1 MPDLSDKYNASLAP
15 GEDFSSLGS
24 YLRSLHSSG
33 LTSTNASTGWGEAFS
48 ANVSEMWRLSP
59 ENAIKNF
66 ITARGRG
73 APATEEEF
81 NKIVGEYGVT
91 GHLKYDPTWNES
103 TIRIFAEQKAD
114 ELYNAG
120 VLQRSSFIP
129 SLLGGLAGS
138 ITPINIAAGLI
149 PVVGH
154 ARTMQLM
161 GRTSSVFGRT
171 AVRAGVGA
179 VQGAAGN
186 AVIEP
191 IVYAGQR
198 VSQGDY
204 DLTDSL
210 LNIAFGGVIGSAS
223 HMLGGLASDAMR
235 RIGRQNGP
243 WEIVQQTDTTEHLR
257 NDFAARAE
265 TAMREALPD
274 EDPARIKEMAYAGA
288 ALYDT
293 QARRWA
299 WNTGRGA
306 EEYYAA
312 YPIEFQAGRGNLDIP
327 RPFSDVKIDKQGRI
341 HYPQGYV
348 EPPPGTDF
356 RPNAVTVFQENGK
369 ATIAFFTNTNAS
381 TLPHELFHIFRR
393 EMNQTLE
400 ELGANAPE
408 TLARAV
414 KQMED
419 FAKVK
424 PGQKIWTRAQEE
436 KFARAGERFLRD
448 GGVVSDSSPLASVF
462 PTMKMWFTEV
472 YANAESA
479 GLNISPQM
487 KNVFNDMFAVPFE
500 EADRNFRYELGR
512 MMLDEGDI
520 SPPKGFVPWDDI
532 SYVEA
537 GLDIP
542 ENVRLINEG
551 EIADVNYTQSVAAL
565 EATNPSIA
573 QALDSEALEAIATAE
588 IGVAHAE
595 EANVVGQKIVAMLD
609 SSQEDVIAGIRTE
622 HPDFTPEEITTLY
635 QQAIDL
641 RAEDLSMD
649 QIAAAISASTAHEQ
663 IAALAKLRNEK
674 LQRNALARCMEHI
687 LNDFRGKE
695 VEGISSLQVGSK
707 YIRKG
712 AKASIDANQRA
723 LTMHYLGGLL
733 SELNALGPEH
743 LKIFNN
749 NTQWRD
755 IARAM
760 WQIDDT
766 GVSRYTGPKE
776 IKNIAEAIHRVQ
788 EEARIRAN
796 RAGAFIGKRRGYI
809 VRQSHDRAKL
819 DKIGFAEWS
828 RDCEELLDW
837 DSVVNGVLANKPGA
851 RQTFLRE
858 AWKNLRLEGRVDD
871 ASNLLTKEYRVG
883 SEAKRL
889 SHERVFIFNGPDA
902 WCDYHEKYGARKF
915 NETVL
920 GGLEHLSNSTGLME
934 TFGPAPQAAFQRIKK
949 MTAEA
954 LESNGNDKELRRLQ
968 KGLIAQRLEWQQAEI
983 DGTINIAG
991 NPTLAHVGRCLRGWQ
1006 NLTKLGGAL
1015 LSSFSDVTN
1024 FAAEM
1029 SYQGHSYL
1037 GSFLKGIMEV
1047 VSKGRGTAQRQRML
1061 ADCGVFF
1068 DTLIG
1073 DVGARFSGE
1082 VLDGKMAH
1090 MQRLLFKL
1098 NGLAWWTDSWKAAAC
1113 DTMAHH
1119 MAELR
1124 GTSWKR
1130 LPKHRQDL
1138 FNQYNIDEGK
1148 WEIIR
1153 KGEMKA
1159 ADGKYYLTP
1168 SGIDS
1173 VPDEAF
1179 KAYLE
1184 SQGKEAGGVAVAAL
1198 RDEITQNLRTFYNDR
1213 TNYAVLENSAK
1224 TRAVLRRGHK
1234 PGTIDGEL
1242 VRAIGQFKSF
1252 PIEQLNR
1259 SIARS
1264 LYGYGAESFSEALT
1278 SKSSI
1283 SALASLLIPM
1293 TLIGFGSLATKALV
1307 AGKMPRDPRD
1317 PKTWMA
1323 AFVQGGGA
1331 GLYGDFL
1338 FGEASKMGNGP
1349 ITSLLGPVLASMLD
1363 DTVKFAYSLRDGDP
1377 KAMAAFRLLYKN
1389 TPGNNLF
1396 YIRGAFDYLIAYN
1409 LYEMLNPGYLRRMQR
1424 SVERD
1429 TGQTFW
1435 LSPEKFVR

>member
-1 MPDLSDKYNASLAP
+1 MPDFSDRYNTS
-15 GEDFSSLGS
+15 EDFSSLGS
-24 YLRSLHSSG
+24 YLRGLRSSG
-33 LTSTNASTGWGEAFS
+33 LTSTNASTGWGEAFFTS
-48 ANVSEMWRLSP
+48 AREMWRLSP
-59 ENAIKNF
+59 ENAIGNF
-66 ITARGRG
+66 IAARNRG

-81 NKIVGEYGVT
+81 NKIVDEYGVT

-129 SLLGGLAGS
+129 VLLGGLVGS
-138 ITPINIAAGLI
+138 ITPINIAASLI

-154 ARTMQLM
+154 ARTMQLI
-161 GRTSSVFGRT
+161 GQTSSVLGRA

-179 VQGAAGN
+179 IQGAVGN
-186 AVIEP
+186 ALIEP
-191 IVYAGQR
+191 IVYAGQC

-204 DLTDSL
+204 ALTNSL
-210 LNIAFGGVIGSAS
+210 LNIAFGGVIGSAT

-235 RIGRQNGP
+235 RVGRQTQP
-243 WEIVQQTDTTEHLR
+243 WEIVPQTDTTEHLR

-265 TAMREALPD
+265 TAMRKVLLN

-299 WNTGRGA
+299 WNTGRNV

-312 YPIEFQAGRGNLDIP
+312 HPIEFQAGSGGLNISHP
-327 RPFSDVKIDKQGRI
+327 MADVTIDKHGRI
-341 HYPQGYV
+341 HYPPGYV

-356 RPNAVTVFQENGK
+356 RRNAATVFQENGK
-369 ATIAFFTNTNAS
+369 ATIAFFSNTNPS

-393 EMNQTLE
+393 EMSQTLE
-400 ELGANAPE
+400 ELGADAPE
-408 TLARAV
+408 SLARAV

-419 FAKVK
+419 FVGVK
-424 PGQKIWTRAQEE
+424 PGSKIWTRAQEG
-436 KFARAGERFLRD
+436 KFARAGERFLHD
-448 GGVVSDSSPLASVF
+448 GGVVAESSPLASIF
-462 PTMKMWFTEV
+462 PAMKMWFTEV

-479 GLNISPQM
+479 GLSISPQM
-487 KNVFNDMFAVPFE
+487 RNVFNDMFTVPFE
-500 EADRNFRYELGR
+500 KADYNFRYELGR

-520 SPPKGFVPWDDI
+520 SPPRGLASWDDI
-532 SYVEA
+532 SRVEVEQ
-537 GLDIP
+537 GSGQS
-542 ENVRLINEG
+542 LISEG
-551 EIADVNYTQSVAAL
+551 ELADVNYAQSVAAL

-573 QALDSEALEAIATAE
+573 QVLDREALEAVTTAE
-588 IGVAHAE
+588 TGVAHAE
-595 EANVVGQKIVAMLD
+595 EANIVGQKVVAMLD
-609 SSQEDVIAGIRTE
+609 SSQEDVIAGIRAE
-622 HPDFTPEEITTLY
+622 HPNFTPEEIATLY
-635 QQAIDL
+635 QQATDL
-641 RAEDLSMD
+641 HAEDLSMD

-687 LNDFRGKE
+687 LNNFRGKE

-723 LTMHYLGGLL
+723 LNMHYLGGLL

-760 WQIDDT
+760 WQIDDA
-766 GVSRYTGPKE
+766 GVSGYTGPKE
-776 IKNIAEAIHRVQ
+776 IKNIAEAIHKVQ

-796 RAGAFIGKRRGYI
+796 RAGAFIGKRKGYI

-828 RDCEELLDW
+828 RDLENLLNW
-837 DSVVNGVLANKPGA
+837 NEVLGGAYRNNLSA

-858 AWKNLRLEGRVDD
+858 AWRDLKLEGKVDD

-889 SHERVFIFNGPDA
+889 SHERVFIFNTPDA

-920 GGLEHLSNSTGLME
+920 NGLEHLSNSTGLME
-934 TFGPAPQAAFQRIKK
+934 TFGPAPQAAFQKIKK

-954 LESNGNDKELRRLQ
+954 LESEGNDKELRRLQ

-1037 GSFLKGIMEV
+1037 GSFLNGIMEV
-1047 VSKGRGTAQRQRML
+1047 ASKGRGSAGRQRML

-1082 VLDGKMAH
+1082 VFDGKIAH
-1090 MQRLLFKL
+1090 AQRLLFKL

-1124 GTSWKR
+1124 NTSWGR
-1130 LPKHRQDL
+1130 LPRHRQDL
-1138 FNQYNIDEGK
+1138 FGQYNIDEGK

-1153 KGEMKA
+1153 KGQMKA

-1173 VPDEAF
+1173 VPNEAF
-1179 KAYLE
+1179 VAYLK
-1184 SQGKEAGGVAVAAL
+1184 SQGKEAGNVAVAAL

-1259 SIARS
+1259 SVARS

-1293 TLIGFGSLATKALV
+1293 TLIGYGSLATKALV

-1317 PKTWMA
+1317 IKTWMA
-1323 AFVQGGGA
+1323 AFEQGGGA

-1349 ITSLLGPVLASMLD
+1349 VTSLLGPVLASMLD

-1396 YIRGAFDYLIAYN
+1396 YARGAFDYLIAYN

-1424 SVERD
+1424 SIERD